1 MWLWE
6 GRSVNEDHGESSELI
21 GQSPSPDPVAA
32 VAGDGAHAAALLDDH
47 VDVGL
52 YDLGDLAGLR
62 GQTGSPP
69 VSSKCLQINT
79 YHLIEIYF

>member
-1 MWLWE
+1 MALGGEVRQRGPW
-6 GRSVNEDHGESSELI
+6 RSGELI

-69 VSSKCLQINT
+69 VSSKWLQINSC
-79 YHLIEIYF
+79 HLI